1 MKDTVVSVLKYIVSM
16 FIAEYPDR
24 KSMFYLY
31 TYGIQPTVKTVGF
44 LPSSVVILGYEDYI
58 LRCMP
63 ASTGYSIRI
72 R

>member
-31 TYGIQPTVKTVGF
+31 TYGIHPTVKTAGF
-44 LPSSVVILGYEDYI
+44 LPSSVVILNQSEKKAP
-58 LRCMP
+58 LTRL
-63 ASTGYSIRI
+63 SK
-72 R
+72 